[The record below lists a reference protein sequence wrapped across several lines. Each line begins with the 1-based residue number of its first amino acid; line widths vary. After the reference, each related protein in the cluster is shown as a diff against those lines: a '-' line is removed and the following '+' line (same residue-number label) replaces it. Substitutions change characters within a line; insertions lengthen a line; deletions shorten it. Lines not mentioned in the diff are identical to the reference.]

1 MKKVDPNQL
10 YVNVMSFQ
18 QKIVSTLR
26 AAKNESGY
34 KCFLEMFTIVSGIIK
49 LKMYQKMRTFIY
61 QLKRLF

>member
-18 QKIVSTLR
+18 QKIVSTQR

-34 KCFLEMFTIVSGIIK
+34 KCFLEMLTTVSA
-49 LKMYQKMRTFIY
+49 L
-61 QLKRLF
+61 